1 MYMHLYGMSK
11 SQVPTLPCFCASL
24 RRASRALTQLY
35 DHALRPTGLRGTQFT
50 VLQALSL
57 TGEVPQG
64 ELGRI
69 LAMDSTTLTRTLEIM
84 RRNDWVAMRRGQ
96 DRRER
101 WLRLGKSGEAQ
112 FKRALPHWGKVQ
124 SRLRRRFGNK
134 RWSDFVNFINQ
145 ITNEV
150 TE

>member
-1 MYMHLYGMSK
+1 MNKRL
-11 SQVPTLPCFCASL
+11 VPMLPCFCANL

-35 DHALRPTGLRGTQFT
+35 DHALRPFGLRVTQFT

-84 RRNDWVAMRRGQ
+84 RRNNWVAMRYGK

-101 WLRLGKSGEAQ
+101 WLRLDKAGEAQ
-112 FKRALPHWGKVQ
+112 LKRALPHWEKVQ
-124 SRLRRRFGNK
+124 SRLRRRLGNQ
-134 RWSDFVNFINQ
+134 RWNDFMNFTNQ
-145 ITNEV
+145 VTNEV
-150 TE
+150 TEQGGLS

>member
-1 MYMHLYGMSK
+1 MSK
-11 SQVPTLPCFCASL
+11 SHVPTLPCFCASL
-24 RRASRALTQLY
+24 RRASRALTQVY
-35 DHALRPTGLRGTQFT
+35 EQALRPLGLRGTQFT

-57 TGEVPQG
+57 AGEVPQG

-84 RRNDWVAMRRGQ
+84 RRRSWIATHYGK

-101 WLRLGKSGEAQ
+101 WLSLAKAGEAE
-112 FKRALPHWGKVQ
+112 FKRVLPHWEKVQ
-124 SRLRRRFGNK
+124 ARLRRRFGNK
-134 RWSDFVNFINQ
+134 RWNNFINFTNQ
-145 ITNEV
+145 VTNEV